1 MKPIV
6 VAKTGKVNNDYLL
19 KGDEIK
25 PTKDNINMII
35 KLNEIGFIEPLSL
48 EDIIKLKREVEKK
61 GDEL

>member
-6 VAKTGKVNNDYLL
+6 VAKTGKVNDEYFI
-19 KGDEIK
+19 KGDIIK
-25 PTKDNINMII
+25 PTKNNIRLII

-48 EDIIKLKREVEKK
+48 EDIIKLKREVEK

>member
-6 VAKTGKVNNDYLL
+6 VTKTGKVN
-19 KGDEIK
+19 DEYFIKDDIIK
-25 PTKDNINMII
+25 PNKDNIKLII

-48 EDIIKLKREVEKK
+48 EDIIKIKREVEK

>member
-6 VAKTGKVNNDYLL
+6 VAKTGKVNDEYFI
-19 KGDEIK
+19 KGDVIK
-25 PTKDNINMII
+25 PNKENIRLII

-48 EDIIKLKREVEKK
+48 EDIIKLKREVEK

>member
-6 VAKTGKVNNDYLL
+6 VAKTGKVNDEYFIE
-19 KGDEIK
+19 GDIIK
-25 PTKDNINMII
+25 PNKDNIRLII

-48 EDIIKLKREVEKK
+48 EDIIKLKREVEK

>member
-6 VAKTGKVNNDYLL
+6 VTKTGKVNDEYFIE
-19 KGDEIK
+19 GDIIK
-25 PTKDNINMII
+25 PNKNNIRLII

-48 EDIIKLKREVEKK
+48 EDIIKLKREVEK